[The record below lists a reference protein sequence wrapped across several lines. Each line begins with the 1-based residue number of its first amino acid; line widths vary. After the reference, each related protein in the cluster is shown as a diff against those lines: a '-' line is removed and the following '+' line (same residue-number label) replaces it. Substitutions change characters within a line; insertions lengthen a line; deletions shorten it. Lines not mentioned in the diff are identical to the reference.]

1 MSEQK
6 ELSVIKG
13 QVSKLENQ
21 VNELVVDSPETYSQ
35 AVDLVSKLKDTGSKI
50 KDQKESITKP
60 LNEALRNA
68 RGMFAPIEDSFEKAE
83 ALIKRKLLDYK
94 RKVDEEARKKEE
106 AIAQKLADEKAKLDA
121 QVKAGEI
128 TEEKADEKF
137 GKKLEK
143 SEDKLDSIDRVE
155 NTTHGETG
163 KVSIRK
169 VKKVRIVDADLVPR
183 AYLVV
188 DEVKV
193 RKDALA
199 GLIIA
204 GVEVYEEEQ
213 IAAGR
218 Y

>member
-1 MSEQK
+1 MESTQFANNLIKLKQQKMSENK
-6 ELSVIKG
+6 ELTVIKG

-21 VNELVVDSPETYSQ
+21 VQELVVDSPETYSQ
-35 AVDLVSKLKDTGSKI
+35 AVDLVSKLKETGSKI

-106 AIAQKLADEKAKLDA
+106 AIAKKVEAGNMKLETAEKKLDNI
-121 QVKAGEI
+121 Q
-128 TEEKADEKF
+128 
-137 GKKLEK
+137 
-143 SEDKLDSIDRVE
+143 RVD

-169 VKKVRIVDADLVPR
+169 VKKVRIVNADLVPR

-188 DEVKV
+188 DEVLV
-193 RKDALA
+193 RKDALS
-199 GLIIA
+199 GIA
-204 GVEVYEEEQ
+204 IPGVEVYEEEQ